1 VLPSEAYVE
10 WEANVRLQAR
20 NHIDRQAFPISE
32 PCHVE
37 AAIYYRA
44 RRPDLSGAL
53 ESIGDVFEGLLW
65 TDDNL
70 IMSWDG
76 SRLQKDNASPRVEIT
91 VRW

>member
-1 VLPSEAYVE
+1 ME

-20 NHIDRQAFPISE
+20 NHIDRQAFPIGE

-37 AAIYYRA
+37 AAIYYKGRRA
-44 RRPDLSGAL
+44 DLSGSL
-53 ESIGDVFEGLLW
+53 ESIGDAFEGLLW

-76 SRLQKDNASPRVEIT
+76 SRMQKDNEEPRVVIT
-91 VRW
+91 LRW